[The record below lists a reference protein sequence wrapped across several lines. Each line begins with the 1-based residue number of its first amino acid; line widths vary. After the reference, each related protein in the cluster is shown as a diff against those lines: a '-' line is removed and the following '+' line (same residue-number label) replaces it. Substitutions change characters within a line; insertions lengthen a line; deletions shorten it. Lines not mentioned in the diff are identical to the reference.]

1 MRGKILVLGL
11 LVALFF
17 CAQGVYAYDY
27 FYNYLDTPADTLTST
42 TTYLPTT
49 AGTATYVNVGALYVQ
64 YHNIGLTIEADSLS
78 DSAQVYCYAR
88 DAGSSNWYR
97 VGFYNCSN
105 GTDEVF
111 TTRLNIAAEETYVDC
126 YTDRP
131 YDYIKWRIDHT
142 AGDIL
147 AEFGF
152 LWNPI
157 IERLDRRR

>member
-1 MRGKILVLGL
+1 MRSKIFL
-11 LVALFF
+11 AIF
-17 CAQGVYAYDY
+17 CVILIGIAGNAFAYDY

-49 AGTATYVNVGALYVQ
+49 AGTATYVNVGALYIQ

-88 DAGSSNWYR
+88 DAGSTNWYR
-97 VGFYNCSN
+97 VGFYHCDNSN
-105 GTDEVF
+105 DKTF

-126 YTDRP
+126 WTDRP
-131 YDYIKWRIDHT
+131 YDYVKWRIDHT

-157 IERLDRRR
+157 IESIDRRR